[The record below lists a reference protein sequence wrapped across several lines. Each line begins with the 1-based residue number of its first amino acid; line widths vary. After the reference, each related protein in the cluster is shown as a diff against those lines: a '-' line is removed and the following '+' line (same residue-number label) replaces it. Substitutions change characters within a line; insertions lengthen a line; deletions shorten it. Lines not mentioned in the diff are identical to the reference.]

1 MGCVGVCV
9 GSGYLAGAVG
19 DERGVEVP
27 VAALEVTRLRFGFWD
42 RQGGCGGLRVY
53 VSGLSVSPIPP
64 YIYTHMHTHKALSL
78 SIRLSLSLRFPLHI
92 YTHIKPTP
100 PYHNKQANAP
110 GSARRQPRPSSPFPA
125 AHPRRA
131 PRSGSVPPACGLVC
145 VWYGGLVWIRSGP
158 VHTSITSIHY
168 RRTKPPKTPRPTVQ
182 APP

>member
-64 YIYTHMHTHKALSL
+64 YIYTHMHTHKAHSL
-78 SIRLSLSLRFPLHI
+78 SVRLSLSPI
-92 YTHIKPTP
+92 SP
-100 PYHNKQANAP
+100 PYIHTHKTHTTIPQQTSKRTWKREKATPTFKSISCRASTESASFRF
-110 GSARRQPRPSSPFPA
+110 GSPSLWF
-125 AHPRRA
+125 
-131 PRSGSVPPACGLVC
+131 GLC
-145 VWYGGLVWIRSGP
+145 VVWWVG
-158 VHTSITSIHY
+158 VD
-168 RRTKPPKTPRPTVQ
+168 
-182 APP
+182 